1 MDLQVKLGEQGI
13 EAALPEAVVQQP
25 CSNASCVSQPLV
37 EHVRATRMHTRP
49 LLHPATLLL
58 SENLN
63 PKIVQ
68 EMLGHSTITQTMDT
82 YSHVLPDMQDQAVS
96 VIESALTP

>member
-1 MDLQVKLGEQGI
+1 
-13 EAALPEAVVQQP
+13 
-25 CSNASCVSQPLV
+25 
-37 EHVRATRMHTRP
+37 MHTRP
-49 LLHPATLLL
+49 LLYPATLLH
-58 SENLN
+58 SENVN

-68 EMLGHSTITQTMDT
+68 EMLGLSTITQTMDT